1 VVANNPHEMEMVER
15 LMAPDGRT
23 IELGDIPPFQRITV
37 DMVDTAPDFIPVY
50 LQAVPLTM
58 TSAQN
63 MFALYNAVRYLA
75 QARIAG
81 DIVEC
86 GVWRGGSCV
95 VAALALQACGD
106 TQRDF
111 WLYDTFSGM
120 PEPTGFDQPIG
131 VGRTVVKHDPKK
143 IWDSQRIDDTQSRWC
158 HATLDDVQ
166 HNMRA
171 TSYPAE
177 RVHYVRGKVEE
188 TLIGQRPR
196 SIACLRLD
204 TDWYES
210 TRDELEHLFPLL
222 VPGGVLILDDYGFW
236 AGQKKAVDEYFAA
249 HGITLLLQRIDA
261 NARLAIKTV

>member
-1 VVANNPHEMEMVER
+1 MAANPHEMEMVER

-23 IELGDIPPFQRITV
+23 IDLADIPPFQRITV

-63 MFALYNAVRYLA
+63 MFALYSAVRYLA

-171 TSYPAE
+171 TGYPPE
-177 RVHYVRGKVEE
+177 RVHYVQGKVEE
-188 TLIGQRPR
+188 TLLGKRPR